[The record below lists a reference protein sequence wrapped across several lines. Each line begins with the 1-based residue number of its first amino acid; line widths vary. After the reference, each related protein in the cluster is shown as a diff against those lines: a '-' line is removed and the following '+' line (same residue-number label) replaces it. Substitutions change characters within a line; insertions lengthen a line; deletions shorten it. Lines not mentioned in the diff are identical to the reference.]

1 MAQDLKNQWDQPSMG
16 CMYQGTKEMGELKFA
31 GFTIRVEP
39 TRDVSSGDET
49 SLHPDKLHPSCKLV
63 ANNLKITNI

>member
-16 CMYQGTKEMGELKFA
+16 CMYRGTKEMGELKFA

-49 SLHPDKLHPSCKLV
+49 SLHLAIQQFLDSPLNVFPTRT
-63 ANNLKITNI
+63 I